1 MIDTCYY
8 DGRCG
13 LCTRSRRVLE
23 ALDFRGVLRFVDQ
36 HALDPARLPVDVQT
50 ANVGMPMQT
59 ADGRVLVGF
68 PAVRRALRRT
78 VIGAPLAGLMYVPG
92 ISHVCAWAYGIIAR
106 HRRACAI

>member
-36 HALDPARLPVDVQT
+36 HALDSDRLPVDAHT
-50 ANVGMPMQT
+50 ADVGMPMQT
-59 ADGRVLVGF
+59 ADRRVLVGF

-78 VIGAPLAGLMYVPG
+78 VVGAPVAGLMYVPG
-92 ISHVCAWAYGIIAR
+92 ISHICAAAYRVIAR
-106 HRRACAI
+106 NRRSCRL